1 MTVKKEFRTVPATEE
16 NLSLEDDI
24 HPFDENP
31 PKQLSPRHSVLVDG
45 IKGVACVGSLGGYST
60 RINVELEEEHPELGK
75 EFQTK
80 YFVFTEPGSVNWGHY
95 GQSFKIQRI
104 VED

>member
-1 MTVKKEFRTVPATEE
+1 MTTKNNYRTVPATEE

-24 HPFDENP
+24 NPFDENP
-31 PKQLSPRHSVLVDG
+31 PKQLSERHPVLVDD
-45 IKGVACVGSLGGYST
+45 IKGIACVGCLGGYST
-60 RINVELEEEHPELGK
+60 RINILLEKKHPELGK

-80 YFVFTEPGSVNWGHY
+80 YFIFTEPGSVNWGHY
-95 GQSFKIQRI
+95 GQIFKIQKI